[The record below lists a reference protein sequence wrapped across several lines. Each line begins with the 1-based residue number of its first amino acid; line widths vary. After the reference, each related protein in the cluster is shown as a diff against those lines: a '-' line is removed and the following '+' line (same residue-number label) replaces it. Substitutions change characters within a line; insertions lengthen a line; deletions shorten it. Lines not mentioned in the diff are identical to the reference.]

1 MKNNIS
7 KSEILLI
14 TPGRTQHKLKIT
26 VTDEGKPVTIK
37 TSECIKILGVKIDAQ
52 LNWKKQINAVKK
64 KAMNTIR
71 NLNRTNH
78 LLPMEHRLQLY
89 KSLVEPHFSYA
100 DIAWG
105 GCGTTNA
112 NSLQLAQNFAARS
125 ILGMKKSESATSAL
139 RKLKLLNLKER
150 RKIHETVFAHKSIM
164 NKHPENINSA
174 YQSQLSKANT
184 RSATEK
190 KLTIPKHRT
199 SKYEQSPFY
208 RTITSWNAVPGNL
221 HLGNIKAHKNSYQAH
236 IQNAKL

>member
-78 LLPMEHRLQLY
+78 LLPMEHRLQL
-89 KSLVEPHFSYA
+89 
-100 DIAWG
+100 
-105 GCGTTNA
+105 
-112 NSLQLAQNFAARS
+112 
-125 ILGMKKSESATSAL
+125 
-139 RKLKLLNLKER
+139 
-150 RKIHETVFAHKSIM
+150 
-164 NKHPENINSA
+164 
-174 YQSQLSKANT
+174 
-184 RSATEK
+184 
-190 KLTIPKHRT
+190 
-199 SKYEQSPFY
+199 
-208 RTITSWNAVPGNL
+208 
-221 HLGNIKAHKNSYQAH
+221 
-236 IQNAKL
+236 